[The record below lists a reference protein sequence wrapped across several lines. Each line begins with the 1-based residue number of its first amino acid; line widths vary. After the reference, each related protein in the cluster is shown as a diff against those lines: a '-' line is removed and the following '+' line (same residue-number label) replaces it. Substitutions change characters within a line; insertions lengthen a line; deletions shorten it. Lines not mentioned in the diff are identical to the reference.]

1 MEDAGAHPSS
11 ANKLRAIQY
20 HTEIEQARREVCELY
35 RKATVIPSTPEQSAE
50 LRGLD
55 ERQYVSRKEIEP
67 YSKRFE
73 KNMESGMSMDE
84 AFEKAEAEEAEQS
97 YKAGDFNGDHAPDGY
112 FSGHPIGEYR
122 EHAYDDSD
130 INETTDDEYMRHAAV
145 SDAKALADY
154 QRRVRNL
161 GWVMAAIALGA
172 IIAIVEIVAT
182 ICG

>member
-1 MEDAGAHPSS
+1 MKDSLTHAILVTGLLERDLARISASGNEAQQGLAADCAEHRRQL
-11 ANKLRAIQY
+11 ANKLRHIDHLSQ
-20 HTEIEQARREVCELY
+20 
-35 RKATVIPSTPEQSAE
+35 
-50 LRGLD
+50 
-55 ERQYVSRKEIEP
+55 
-67 YSKRFE
+67 
-73 KNMESGMSMDE
+73 MESLISETNSEESRDRYE
-84 AFEKAEAEEAEQS
+84 ASA
-97 YKAGDFNGDHAPDGY
+97 KAGDFNGHVTAGEYTLRVGNDHAPDGY
-112 FSGHPIGEYR
+112 FAGHPIGEYR